1 MRRTIA
7 LGLLLFGIY
16 AATIGLDAFGDSEY
30 AGDEPHYLLAA
41 QSIVDDHDIDVK
53 NQYAARSY
61 DLYYPYALDK
71 HGKETNGFLH
81 EPHGVG
87 FPLLIAPAYA
97 HRRGEGRRAVPG
109 RPGRAADGADLPA
122 GAEVVPDPWALG
134 ATLAVGVSPPFL
146 AYATA
151 VYPELTAA
159 LLLVGAALLA
169 VEAGRAHL
177 APRRVRLLRAAGAA
191 ALAGH
196 EVRARGDRDR
206 PVRRTQP
213 VPRPAADAGGGRR
226 PRLAFFSVALYV
238 GINESLYGGPTPYT
252 ADVAGET
259 ATDAS
264 FPLGYLE
271 RSYRLVALF
280 IDRDYGLLRW
290 APLFL
295 LAFVGVAM
303 LYRSR
308 RDQLSLAM
316 PGLHSMQD
324 TATMCAAAL
333 GAQLVV
339 AGFLAPT
346 MFGYWFPPRH
356 MLAALALAV
365 PLVAW
370 GLRRLPRT
378 GIALAVLTTASSVW
392 LYLAVLLGS
401 DGLVTPRPDAP
412 FGPLTA
418 LFPRFGESAWPYAL
432 AAGIGA
438 AVLALAFLEARNWR
452 QSAGATRAK
461 YSG

>member
-1 MRRTIA
+1 M
-7 LGLLLFGIY
+7 
-16 AATIGLDAFGDSEY
+16 
-30 AGDEPHYLLAA
+30 
-41 QSIVDDHDIDVK
+41 K

-61 DLYYPYALDK
+61 ELYYPYTLDK
-71 HGKETNGFLH
+71 HGKETRGFLH

-87 FPLLIAPAYA
+87 FPLLIAPAYGIGGA
-97 HRRGEGRRAVPG
+97 KGVELFL
-109 RPGRAADGADLPA
+109 AALAALLMVLTYRLTLK
-122 GAEVVPDPWALG
+122 VVPDPWALG
-134 ATLAVGVSPPFL
+134 ATLAVGISPPFM
-146 AYATA
+146 AYSTA
-151 VYPELTAA
+151 VYPELTAG

-169 VEAGRAHL
+169 V
-177 APRRVRLLRAAGAA
+177 RLEDHVSRRAAFGCFALLGLLPWLGTKFVPAGVVIGLFAA
-191 ALAGH
+191 RSLFH
-196 EVRARGDRDR
+196 AR
-206 PVRRTQP
+206 RRTLA
-213 VPRPAADAGGGRR
+213 VGASEA
-226 PRLAFFSVALYV
+226 AFFSVALYV
-238 GINESLYGGPTPYT
+238 GINESLYGGPTPYA

-271 RSYRLVALF
+271 RAYRLVALMV
-280 IDRDYGLLRW
+280 DRDYGLLRW

-295 LAFVGVAM
+295 LAFVGVWM

-316 PGLHSMQD
+316 PGLHRMQD
-324 TATMCAAAL
+324 TATICAAAV

-365 PLVAW
+365 PLVGW

-378 GIALAVLTTASSVW
+378 GTALAVLTAASSVW

-418 LFPRFGESAWPYAL
+418 LFPRFGDSAWPYAL
-432 AAGIGA
+432 AAGVGA
-438 AVLALAFLEARNWR
+438 ALVALAVLEARNWR